1 MSFPWLERTSPQSH
15 GANRR
20 HQVAADEVASRA
32 ALLYRLGYSEADA
45 TKRLCERIAWEFDQP
60 VGKGSSHA
68 RPASLDDKAIGA
80 IVKSTYARKPG

>member
-1 MSFPWLERTSPQSH
+1 MSFPWLDRTPQKTN

-20 HQVAADEVASRA
+20 HQVAADEIASRA
-32 ALLYRLGYSEADA
+32 ALLFRLGFSEADA
-45 TKRLCERIAWEFDQP
+45 TTRLCERIAWEYDQP

-80 IVKSTYARKPG
+80 IVKTTYARRPG